1 MEEAVGKGG
10 RSLISARKEK
20 GGPTSDAVRLPLL
33 RAREGA
39 AETNNCLGADAWC
52 QATPPRGHMPRPLVP
67 TCRSI
72 KTSHASPGT
81 CEAGTSGSRV
91 RHIQRSGI
99 GIAIAEPLNSPG
111 LTN

>member
-39 AETNNCLGADAWC
+39 AETNNCLDVDA
-52 QATPPRGHMPRPLVP
+52 
-67 TCRSI
+67 
-72 KTSHASPGT
+72 
-81 CEAGTSGSRV
+81 
-91 RHIQRSGI
+91 
-99 GIAIAEPLNSPG
+99 
-111 LTN
+111 